1 MSLKCKFALFLLS
14 EAKGQINN
22 KGQDIKIILI
32 NVAVTFLLSE
42 SEKIHHHPLA
52 DQDLELDEGG
62 VQEIESDHIVL
73 NLIKSIS

>member
-22 KGQDIKIILI
+22 KGQDIQIILI

-42 SEKIHHHPLA
+42 SEKIHPLA

>member
-14 EAKGQINN
+14 EAKGQINS
-22 KGQDIKIILI
+22 KGQDIQIILI

-42 SEKIHHHPLA
+42 SEKIQYHPLA

-73 NLIKSIS
+73 NLINSIS